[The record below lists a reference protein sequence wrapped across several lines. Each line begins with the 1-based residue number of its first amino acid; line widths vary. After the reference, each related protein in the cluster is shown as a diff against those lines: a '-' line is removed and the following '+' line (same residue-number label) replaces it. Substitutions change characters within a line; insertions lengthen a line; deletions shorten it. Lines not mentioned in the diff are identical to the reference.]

1 MFPLKVDLA
10 YTLGSLA
17 AGAVKNL
24 PVTHEIRDHWE
35 GPLEKGMAAHSSV
48 LAWRIPWTEDL
59 GQGMGGMWL
68 KALDKTEQLTLSLPY
83 IFLNLCHISLFT
95 ISGNHFKHSSPS
107 RCLLLMLNRT
117 SHTLDRLVVF

>member
-68 KALDKTEQLTLSLPY
+68 KGLDKTEQLTLSLPY

-95 ISGNHFKHSSPS
+95 ISGNHFKAQQSISLSPS
-107 RCLLLMLNRT
+107 
-117 SHTLDRLVVF
+117 